1 MSMSKNLGAYS
12 DIAGVLA
19 AAISAD
25 GAVFHLKTPGK
36 ALHWIQRAYFLRRLL
51 HERLGY
57 SDYDGMKLSSSGKAV
72 TIKFDVIEGVLRD
85 GEGKVIKTTAK
96 KIEMQLTPEDLEM
109 MAEVK
114 RDLGLEVG
122 GEEG

>member
-25 GAVFHLKTPGK
+25 GATFHLKTPGK
-36 ALHWIQRAYFLRRLL
+36 ALHWIQRAYYLRRLL

-57 SDYDGMKLSSSGKAV
+57 SEYDGMKLSCSGKAV
-72 TIKFDVIEGVLRD
+72 TITFDVIEGVLRD
-85 GEGKVIKTTAK
+85 GKGKVIKTAAK
-96 KIEMQLTPEDLEM
+96 KIEMELTPEDVEM

-122 GEEG
+122 GEG

>member
-12 DIAGVLA
+12 DVAGVLDG
-19 AAISAD
+19 AISTN
-25 GAVFHLKTPGK
+25 GATFHVKTPGK
-36 ALHWIQRAYFLRRLL
+36 ALHFIQRAYYLRRLL

-57 SDYDGMKLSSSGKAV
+57 SEYDGMKLSAKGKTV
-72 TIKFDVIEGVLRD
+72 TITFDVIEGVLRD

-96 KIEMQLTPEDLEM
+96 RIEMQLTPEDHEM

-122 GEEG
+122 GEE

>member
-1 MSMSKNLGAYS
+1 MSMSRNLGAYS
-12 DIAGVLA
+12 DVAGVLFA
-19 AAISAD
+19 ALEAD
-25 GAVFHLKTPGK
+25 GGTYTSKTPGK

-57 SDYDGMKLSSSGKAV
+57 SDYDGMKLSANGKAV

-85 GEGKVIKTTAK
+85 GNGKVIKTAPQ
-96 KIEMQLTPEDLEM
+96 KIEMQLTPEDIEM

-122 GEEG
+122 GDEG